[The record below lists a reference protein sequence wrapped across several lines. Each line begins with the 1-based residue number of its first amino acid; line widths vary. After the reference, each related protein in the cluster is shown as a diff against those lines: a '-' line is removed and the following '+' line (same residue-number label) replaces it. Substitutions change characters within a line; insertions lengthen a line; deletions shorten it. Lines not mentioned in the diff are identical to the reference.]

1 MAQPSNV
8 EVARGASSDTQRDPA
23 KIRDRLEQIL
33 ERVGDEM
40 ESSSTQLEDGHAREV
55 LLDIQV
61 NGTRYTLVRTR
72 PRPAQLQVSLSPRE
86 QEVAR
91 LVTKGLPTKTIAVV
105 LDISPWTVATHLR
118 RVYTKLGVNSRAEMV
133 ACVLKNHLLVD
144 SL

>member
-1 MAQPSNV
+1 MQPSKLGV
-8 EVARGASSDTQRDPA
+8 VKKASSDTQPDPIE
-23 KIRDRLEQIL
+23 IRDRLEQII
-33 ERVGDEM
+33 EWVGDEI
-40 ESSSTQLEDGHAREV
+40 ESDSVQLEGGYTREV
-55 LLDIQV
+55 LLDMQV

-72 PRPAQLQVSLSPRE
+72 PCPSQSQVALSPRE

-91 LVTKGLPTKTIAVV
+91 LVTKGLPTKTIAIV

-133 ACVLKNHLLVD
+133 ACVLKNHLLAD

>member
-1 MAQPSNV
+1 MTQQPNV
-8 EVARGASSDTQRDPA
+8 EVARGASSDTRLDPA
-23 KIRDRLEQIL
+23 KIRDRIEQIL
-33 ERVGDEM
+33 ERVGDEL

-55 LLDIQV
+55 LLDMQV
-61 NGTRYTLVRTR
+61 NGMRYTLVRTR
-72 PRPAQLQVSLSPRE
+72 PCSSQSQVALSPRE

-133 ACVLKNHLLVD
+133 AFVLKNHLLVD